1 MKKSDCPNCGSR
13 LQWKASADSD
23 DRINY
28 KWQYCEKAGCGWD
41 ERGKP
46 GDAGCSRA
54 VIEPWRDQ

>member
-1 MKKSDCPNCGSR
+1 MKKSICPNCGSR

-41 ERGKP
+41 ERTAP
-46 GDAGCSRA
+46 SLTEHE
-54 VIEPWRDQ
+54 VQEI